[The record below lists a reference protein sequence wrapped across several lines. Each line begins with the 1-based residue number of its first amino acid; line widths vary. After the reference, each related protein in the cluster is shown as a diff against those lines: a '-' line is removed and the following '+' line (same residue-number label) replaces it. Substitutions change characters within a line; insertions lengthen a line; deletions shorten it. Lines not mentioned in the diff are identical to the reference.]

1 MRLWD
6 SVGPTPHPCD
16 FGSANCRNRDPTEV
30 YRIEIIPAFLQGHIR
45 IERNRSLQKDSAG
58 SRQPSRHQVYEN
70 SFRSPEFQKHMY
82 WEQHFSALG
91 MAFFYEDLREH
102 LYVNTGVFDV
112 EISNVIFDLP
122 EEIPNLLIYDV
133 YLVRYRSE

>member
-1 MRLWD
+1 
-6 SVGPTPHPCD
+6 
-16 FGSANCRNRDPTEV
+16 
-30 YRIEIIPAFLQGHIR
+30 
-45 IERNRSLQKDSAG
+45 
-58 SRQPSRHQVYEN
+58 
-70 SFRSPEFQKHMY
+70 MY

-133 YLVRYRSE
+133 YLVRYFLELQTRSYKVADRHSLHPPQRQKSHVSVSLVIRLDKHLVNNSEYIHKIIVGAGNNGLKRTIRKNNGRVPKYQRKLL

>member
-1 MRLWD
+1 
-6 SVGPTPHPCD
+6 
-16 FGSANCRNRDPTEV
+16 
-30 YRIEIIPAFLQGHIR
+30 
-45 IERNRSLQKDSAG
+45 
-58 SRQPSRHQVYEN
+58 
-70 SFRSPEFQKHMY
+70 MY
-82 WEQHFSALG
+82 WEQHFSALC

-133 YLVRYRSE
+133 YLVRYFLELQTRSYKVADRHSLHPLCWFSVKWRVALPVSEYTGFFDGPVLSTPPNAVAAA